1 MRSSRKNKE
10 GNVIITTTTI
20 QHAFLGCRF
29 NMSPV
34 AGRKHDFPIPSKKRN
49 KIRSK
54 YHVTTGAF
62 TV

>member
-1 MRSSRKNKE
+1 MLL
-10 GNVIITTTTI
+10 
-20 QHAFLGCRF
+20 LGCRF